1 MECRFSGIPL
11 VLSGGIMNVYFRCN
25 NIKKIYAIIIVILML
40 FSIMPTVPVYAE
52 VEYGYQGLTGIVE
65 TDKGAKDYNNIKLI
79 EPSDITVLK
88 TGSKPGEY
96 FLNRINTIID
106 GSTGRIDFSFSMTAG
121 MNNIGEPGNWN
132 FFNNNLNPDPEQD
145 SKLAGKKTQVNIYAI
160 DKDDEYTGEDWSAN
174 KTPLINYNL
183 GNLFIDD
190 NKTYANIT
198 KV

>member
-1 MECRFSGIPL
+1 
-11 VLSGGIMNVYFRCN
+11 
-25 NIKKIYAIIIVILML
+25 
-40 FSIMPTVPVYAE
+40 MPTVPVYAE

-183 GNLFIDD
+183 GNLFHS
-190 NKTYANIT
+190 
-198 KV
+198 